1 MTWRVELDGHEFDLE
16 ELDKWL
22 AGSGFDILRE
32 GDRYLLRSAS
42 FEFLP
47 DPDAVTNSA
56 EELLEVVN
64 GVGRLL
70 WQDFEPVSVGV
81 VRYTRSDGSEKV
93 FVQANEVAGARDKA
107 RVEVISSDGVTK
119 PDPGL
124 GAVTRLIPLV
134 SREEPVQRALRLL
147 SRTVLRWTDLY
158 RAWEVVREDVGDVRF
173 EQGWIS
179 KNQERRFR
187 RTANSYR
194 AIGLQARHGDTK
206 FEPPANPLDLLEAK
220 GLILG
225 LVRSWVRS
233 KAQELEREH
242 EAVRV
247 TGGKALRR

>member
-1 MTWRVELDGHEFDLE
+1 MTWRVELHGHEFDLE

-22 AGSGFDILRE
+22 AGSEFDIARE
-32 GDRYLLRSAS
+32 GERYLLRSDS
-42 FEFLP
+42 FNSLP
-47 DPDAVTNSA
+47 DSDAVTNSA
-56 EELLEVVN
+56 EELVEVVN

-70 WQDFEPVSVGV
+70 WQEFEPVSVGV
-81 VRYTRSDGSEKV
+81 VRYTRSDGSEEV
-93 FVQANEVAGARDKA
+93 FVQATEIGRSRDKA

-134 SREEPVQRALRLL
+134 SRDEPVQRALRLL

-158 RAWEVVREDVGDVRF
+158 RAWEVVREDVGDLRF

-179 KNQERRFR
+179 NNQERRFR

-206 FEPPANPLDLLEAK
+206 FEPPANPPDLLEAK
-220 GLILG
+220 GLILS
-225 LVRSWVRS
+225 LVRSWVRF
-233 KAQELEREH
+233 KAQESGEEGQ
-242 EAVRV
+242 AVRV
-247 TGGKALRR
+247 TGGSGQRR